1 MDFSN
6 RVIFVTG
13 GAGFIGSHIVDQLV
27 TFNAEKVIAFDDFS
41 AGYKSFINPDYDNV
55 VIVEGDITDRSS
67 LEENLATV
75 DIVIH
80 TAAQADV
87 ARSIE
92 EPLYDF
98 KNNAEG
104 SLNVLDASLKNDV
117 KRVVV
122 VGSAAVYGN
131 ETILENDRRFK
142 ETQAV
147 HPISPYGAN
156 KLYTEQIARVYHKCY
171 GLQTVTLRY
180 FSIYGP
186 RQIPK
191 PGSHSWAV
199 AIFIANALAK
209 KDLIIFGDGKQIR
222 DQTFV
227 KDAAYATVLA
237 ADEPNAV
244 GKIINVGSGKPTTI
258 FELVRL
264 VKVLIDPTLKIRF
277 APRPIGDPLGGY
289 ADTTLLK
296 KVLNYVP
303 DTPLPQGVREHS
315 EWYKRYGFERKQRN

>member
-6 RVIFVTG
+6 RVILVTG

-27 TFNAEKVIAFDDFS
+27 TLNAEKVIALDDFS
-41 AGYKSFINPDYDNV
+41 AGYKVFINPNHDNV
-55 VIVEGDITDRSS
+55 VIIEEDITDRSS
-67 LEENLATV
+67 LDKHFADA

-80 TAAQADV
+80 AAAQADV
-87 ARSIE
+87 AKSIQ
-92 EPLYDF
+92 EPLHDF
-98 KNNAEG
+98 KDNAEG

-117 KRVVV
+117 KKVIV

-131 ETILENDRRFK
+131 ETISGDDRRYT

-156 KLYTEQIARVYHKCY
+156 KLYTEQITRVYHECY
-171 GLQTVTLRY
+171 SLQTVTLRY

-199 AIFIANALAK
+199 AIFIANAVAK
-209 KDLIIFGDGKQIR
+209 KDLVIFGDGKQIR

-227 KDAAYATVLA
+227 KDAAYTTLLA
-237 ADEPNAV
+237 VDEPRAV

-258 FELVRL
+258 LELAKL
-264 VKVLIDPTLKIRF
+264 VIRLIDPNLKIRF
-277 APRPIGDPLGGY
+277 APRPRGDPLGGY

-303 DTPLPQGVREHS
+303 DTPLPQGIREQC
-315 EWYKRYGFERKQRN
+315 EWYKHYGFERKNRS